1 MSGSRVAPRSRRQ
14 VRRFVGWLCQNAEEL
29 SVPGQPSGTP
39 RAAMADNERLRVL
52 RRLLDGGTM
61 DARLRVAGCL
71 VLLYAQPVARIV
83 RLTAADAEL
92 GNDAARIRLGRDSVM
107 LPPPL
112 GGALAAML
120 ERAGADHPNHW
131 LFTGLKA
138 GQPTHPGHLAA
149 RLSRSAFRSAPGA
162 AAHWRRLPTA
172 CPRRSLPICSDSAQR
187 RPPGRAP
194 S

>member
-1 MSGSRVAPRSRRQ
+1 
-14 VRRFVGWLCQNAEEL
+14 
-29 SVPGQPSGTP
+29 
-39 RAAMADNERLRVL
+39 MADNERLRVL

-112 GGALAAML
+112 GGALTAML
-120 ERAGADHPNHW
+120 ERAGADHPDHW

-149 RLSRSAFRSAPGA
+149 RLRQVGVPIRAGRSSALAALAYRMPTPVLADLLGLSAKTTARASAELKVDYAAYIGRRTGA
-162 AAHWRRLPTA
+162 R
-172 CPRRSLPICSDSAQR
+172 
-187 RPPGRAP
+187 
-194 S
+194 